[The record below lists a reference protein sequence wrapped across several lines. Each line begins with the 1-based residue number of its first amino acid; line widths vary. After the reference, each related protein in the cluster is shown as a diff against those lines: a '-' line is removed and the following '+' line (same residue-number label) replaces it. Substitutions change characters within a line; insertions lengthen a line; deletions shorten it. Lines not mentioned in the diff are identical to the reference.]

1 MFFLISDLLF
11 NKKCEIFN
19 IKKDKEYYNIIDI
32 KNKDINEKTI
42 IKAKNFICAFLYNYY
57 SFEDIHLSLKKEEK
71 NNSFNILK
79 KLKSYTKSSE
89 LLSNEKIPFEW
100 YIDSIIEY
108 FKKLPEK
115 YVQNDYSLLYE
126 ELENEI
132 KNSIKIYNFEEI
144 SILANKLKFLKNSHI
159 FYDESKNILVDIDLN
174 KRVQVILEKES
185 IPMEIKFSYSNKNK
199 NLKLRQYQQDI
210 FLLLIY

>member
-1 MFFLISDLLF
+1 M
-11 NKKCEIFN
+11 
-19 IKKDKEYYNIIDI
+19 
-32 KNKDINEKTI
+32 
-42 IKAKNFICAFLYNYY
+42 YNYY

-199 NLKLRQYQQDI
+199 KNKFKITPISTGYFSPFNLFNFVERKTCQTINQFISIFPDLAEISKLEDKHVFDI
-210 FLLLIY
+210 MKELEVPKNWNI